1 MKESPEPVLL
11 YIPLMKELGLSW
23 SEIKDTPRIELEGLL
38 CALSEHQVLHSL
50 DGYDSDD
57 IGKMSKT
64 KPILR
69 SQYAKY
75 MSQKAKYYKGMEA
88 NNKPTSFKEALK
100 I

>member
-23 SEIKDTPRIELEGLL
+23 NDIKDTPRIELEGLL
-38 CALSEHQVLHSL
+38 CSLSEYQMLHSM
-50 DGYDSDD
+50 DGYDDDD
-57 IGKMSKT
+57 ISKMAKQ
-64 KPILR
+64 KPRVR

-75 MSQKAKYYKGMEA
+75 MGQKAKYYKGMQA
-88 NNKPTSFKEALK
+88 NNKPKSFREALK

>member
-23 SEIKDTPRIELEGLL
+23 KEIKNTPRAELEGLL
-38 CALSEHQVLHSL
+38 CALTEYQILHSM
-50 DGYDSDD
+50 DGYDNEDV
-57 IGKMSKT
+57 GQMSKN
-64 KPILR
+64 KPAIR

-88 NNKPTSFKEALK
+88 TNKPTSFKEALK
-100 I
+100 L

>member
-23 SEIKDTPRIELEGLL
+23 NEIKDTPRIELEGLL

-50 DGYDSDD
+50 DGYDDDD
-57 IGKMSKT
+57 ISKMSKQ
-64 KPILR
+64 KPRIR

-75 MSQKAKYYKGMEA
+75 MGQKAKYYKGMETS
-88 NNKPTSFKEALK
+88 NKPRSFREALK